1 MDQGQ
6 PCGCAAAAAPPM
18 CSLQTTI
25 GKVPNIEIQEMR
37 NDAIFTDFNATYF
50 RFDSETTIVC
60 HLTAGDDLVRLKNIK
75 GSLSGPSTSHPQP
88 QLGDC

>member
-18 CSLQTTI
+18 RSLQSTI

-37 NDAIFTDFNATYF
+37 NDAIFTEFDATYF
-50 RFDSETTIVC
+50 RCDSEITIVC
-60 HLTAGDDLVRLKNIK
+60 YLTAGDDLAGLKNIK
-75 GSLSGPSTSHPQP
+75 GLPSRPSASHPHP
-88 QLGDC
+88 QLGYC